1 MEKKMGYIVLFLTAL
16 LIVGSLSVVTAS
28 DDDVPRMT
36 KEALRSQLH
45 NPDLILLDVRR
56 FVDWD
61 RSNYKIKGAIRQ
73 DGNEYKRWADLYP
86 KDKTLVLYC
95 A

>member
-1 MEKKMGYIVLFLTAL
+1 MKKKIGYIVLFLTAL
-16 LIVGSLSVVTAS
+16 LIVSSLSVVTAS

-36 KEALRSQLH
+36 KEALRAQMG
-45 NPDLILLDVRR
+45 NPDLVLLDVRR

-61 RSNYKIKGAIRQ
+61 DSNYKIKGAIRQ
-73 DGNEYKRWADLYP
+73 DGNEYERWADLYP